1 MVFSTSIFMFLFLTI
16 ALLIYYSPVLKNIKT
31 RNVWLL
37 IVSLGFYA
45 WGEPVY
51 ILLMLISIGMN
62 FWFGKKVS
70 TCPKTPRG
78 RKIIAVACILN
89 LSMLFVFKYLAWIL
103 GLLLGEGVI
112 KSSPIGR
119 LTLPIGI
126 SFYTFQALSYVIDV
140 YRGKDKA
147 QESILNVGL
156 YIAFFPQLIAGP
168 IVRYSSIAAQLLE
181 REHTFEKFS
190 KGAVRFCVGVSKKLI
205 LANYLAVLA
214 SVSFDSN
221 PADRSVVLA
230 WAGALAFMLQIYFDF
245 SGYSDMAI
253 GLGRMFGFTFSENFN
268 YPYLSKSIT
277 EYWRRW
283 HISLG
288 EWFRDYLYY
297 PLNLGPAVKLRKR
310 IMKKVGRKQSGII
323 ANVGVLF
330 IVWMATGIW
339 HGANMTFVVWGMLQ
353 FVFIVFEQYRKPM
366 KNQKAGALI
375 GFITTFFVILFTKV
389 IFNASSLTAAIHYYG
404 SMFGLEGNPIWD
416 ARGLYWIRQYRWYLI
431 LGLLFAYPVVE
442 TISGKI
448 DASRNCVA
456 IRIKEFVL
464 HFSLLILFVID
475 IILAASGGYNPFIY
489 FNF

>member
-1 MVFSTSIFMFLFLTI
+1 MFLFLTI
-16 ALLIYYSPVLKNIKT
+16 TLLVYYSPLCRRIQV

-45 WGEPVY
+45 WGEPLY
-51 ILLMLISIGMN
+51 IFLMLLSITMN
-62 FWFGKKVS
+62 YWFGRIVS
-70 TCPKTPRG
+70 NCPKTPKG
-78 RKIIAVACILN
+78 RKIVALACLCN
-89 LSMLFVFKYLAWIL
+89 LSMLFVFKYLAWIA
-103 GLLLGEGVI
+103 GLLVGDAVKRTPLA
-112 KSSPIGR
+112 S
-119 LTLPIGI
+119 LALPIGI

-168 IVRYSSIAAQLLE
+168 IVRYGSIAAQLVE

-190 KGAVRFCVGVSKKLI
+190 QGAVRFCVGVSKKLI

-214 SVSFDSN
+214 EVSFGSS
-221 PADRSVVLA
+221 PAERSVVLA

-253 GLGRMFGFTFSENFN
+253 GLGRMLGFTFSENFN

-288 EWFRDYLYY
+288 EWFRDYLFY
-297 PLNLGPAVKLRKR
+297 PLNLGPAVKLRKQ
-310 IMKKVGRKQSGII
+310 IMKKVGRKRSGII
-323 ANVGVLF
+323 ANVMVLF
-330 IVWMATGIW
+330 IVWLATGIW
-339 HGANMTFVVWGMLQ
+339 HGANMTFVVWGLIQ
-353 FVFIVFEQYRKPM
+353 FVFIVFEQYRTPM
-366 KNQKAGALI
+366 QNKKAGAIL

-389 IFNASSLTAAIHYYG
+389 IFNASSMSAAIHYYG
-404 SMFGLEGNPIWD
+404 SMFGLEGNPFCD
-416 ARGLYWIRQYRWYLI
+416 ARGLYWIGQYKWFLAA
-431 LGLLFAYPVVE
+431 GLLFAYPVVE
-442 TISGKI
+442 TICKQVEETGSTL
-448 DASRNCVA
+448 A
-456 IRIKEFVL
+456 IRARDLVL
-464 HFSLLILFVID
+464 YGGLLTLFIID

>member
-1 MVFSTSIFMFLFLTI
+1 MVFSTSIFMFLFLTVT
-16 ALLIYYSPVLKNIKT
+16 LMIYYSPILRNIEM

-45 WGEPVY
+45 WGEPIY
-51 ILLMLISIGMN
+51 ILLMLVSIIMN
-62 FWFGKKVS
+62 FWFGKMVS

-78 RKIIAVACILN
+78 RKIVLAACVLN
-89 LSMLFVFKYLAWIL
+89 LSMLFIFKYLAWIM
-103 GLLLGEGVI
+103 GLIMGDVV
-112 KSSPIGR
+112 KSSPLAR

-147 QESILNVGL
+147 QDHILNVGL

-168 IVRYSSIAAQLLE
+168 IVRYNSIAAQLLE

-190 KGAVRFCVGVSKKLI
+190 QGAIRFCVGVSKKLI

-214 SVSFDSN
+214 TVSFDSN
-221 PADRSVVLA
+221 PAERSVVLA
-230 WAGALAFMLQIYFDF
+230 WAGALSFMLQIYFDF

-253 GLGRMFGFTFSENFN
+253 GLGRMFGFHFSENFN
-268 YPYLSKSIT
+268 YPYMSKSIT

-288 EWFRDYLYY
+288 EWFRDYLFY
-297 PLNLGPAVKLRKR
+297 PLNLGPAVKVRKR

-323 ANVGVLF
+323 TNVGVLF
-330 IVWMATGIW
+330 IVWLATGIW

-366 KNQKAGALI
+366 KNQKAGAVI

-389 IFNASSLTAAIHYYG
+389 IFNASSLTAAFHYYG
-404 SMFGLEGNPIWD
+404 SMFGLEGNPFWD
-416 ARGLYWIRQYRWYLI
+416 ARGLYWISQYKWFLI
-431 LGLLFAYPVVE
+431 MGLLFAYPVVE
-442 TISGKI
+442 TISGKVESTENQI
-448 DASRNCVA
+448 A
-456 IRIKEFVL
+456 IQVKDVFMYL
-464 HFSLLILFVID
+464 SLLILFVID